1 MKIVLDAMSGDNAPG
16 EIVKGGVM
24 AVKEFDCEIILV
36 GDTEQITEVLVK
48 EGQAY
53 NSKISVVHSEGIV
66 EMCDDP
72 KVVLRQ
78 KRGSSLGV
86 ALDIIAKGE
95 ADAFVSAG
103 NTGAVLTGA
112 TLIVKRIAGVR
123 RAALAPTLPTK
134 TVGGSL
140 LIDSGANVECTE
152 EYLEQ
157 FAIMGSIYCEK
168 TMGRARPKV
177 GLINNGSESSKGTPM
192 IKAAHELLKQ
202 THADGT
208 INFIGNIEGRDV
220 AEGTA
225 DVIVTDGFT
234 GNILLKTYE
243 GVGLY
248 IATQIKQMFTKNI
261 FTKIGALLVKDG
273 INDFK
278 KSMDYKE
285 VGGAPMLGIRK
296 AIIKSHGSC
305 DAYAIRS
312 SVKQAIAYKE
322 SGVIE
327 DITREIAKL
336 S

>member
-1 MKIVLDAMSGDNAPG
+1 MKIVLDAMSGDNAPY
-16 EIVKGGVM
+16 EIVKGGIM
-24 AVKEFDCEIILV
+24 AVEEFGCEVILV
-36 GDTEQITEVLVK
+36 GDTEKITEILVK
-48 EGQAY
+48 EGQTY
-53 NSKISVVHSEGIV
+53 NTKITIEHSEGVV

-72 KVVLRQ
+72 KIVLRK

-86 ALDIIAKGE
+86 ALDILAKDK

-123 RAALAPTLPTK
+123 RAAIAPTLPTK
-134 TVGGSL
+134 TGGSL

-157 FAIMGSIYCEK
+157 FAIMGNIYCKK
-168 TMGRARPKV
+168 TMGRKTPKV
-177 GLINNGSESSKGTPM
+177 GLVNNGAESSKGTPM
-192 IKAAHELLKQ
+192 IKATYEKLAQAHK
-202 THADGT
+202 DGVL
-208 INFIGNIEGRDV
+208 NFIGNVEGRDV
-220 AEGTA
+220 AQGTA

-248 IATQIKQMFTKNI
+248 ISAEVKKMFVKNI
-261 FTKIGALLVKDG
+261 FTKIGAILVKEG
-273 INDFK
+273 IDNLK

-285 VGGAPMLGIRK
+285 VGGAPMLGIK
-296 AIIKSHGSC
+296 KPVIKSHGSC

-312 SVKQAIAYKE
+312 SIKQAIAYTE
-322 SGVIE
+322 SGVID
-327 DITREIAKL
+327 DITKEIAKL

>member
-1 MKIVLDAMSGDNAPG
+1 MKIVLDAMSGDNAPQ

-24 AVKEFDCEIILV
+24 AVLEFGCQAILV
-36 GDTEQITEVLVK
+36 GDLEQINEILAK
-48 EGQAY
+48 EGQL
-53 NSKISVVHSEGIV
+53 NNDKITVVHSEGVV

-72 KVVLRQ
+72 KIVLRE

-112 TLIVKRIAGVR
+112 TLIVKRIQGVR
-123 RAALAPTLPTK
+123 RAAIAPTIPTK

-157 FAIMGSIYCEK
+157 FAIMGSIYCKK
-168 TMGRARPKV
+168 TMNRTSPKV
-177 GLINNGSESSKGTPM
+177 GLVNNGSESSKGTPM
-192 IKAAHELLKQ
+192 IKATHELLLK
-202 THADGT
+202 THEAGT

-220 AEGTA
+220 ALGTA
-225 DVIVTDGFT
+225 DVIVADGFT
-234 GNILLKTYE
+234 GNVLLKTYE
-243 GVGLY
+243 GVGMY
-248 IATQIKQMFTKNI
+248 ISGQVKKIFTKNI
-261 FTKIGALLVKDG
+261 FTKIAALMVSDG
-273 INDFK
+273 INEFK

-296 AIIKSHGSC
+296 PIIKSHGSC

-312 SVKQAIAYKE
+312 SFKQAIAYKE
-322 SGVIE
+322 SGVID
-327 DITREIAKL
+327 DITAEIAKL